1 VTSFIHLV
9 FSPLRLIYHSSYI
22 AKVLSLCSYWYT
34 LMILLLSVP
43 PPWQLMLYF
52 CDLSA
57 DFALKDLGPLHYFLG
72 IQVTCTAD
80 GLYLSQE
87 KYATDLLRRAR
98 MIDCKPTVTPLSATK
113 KLSMLVGGG
122 ERSVHKIPP
131 DIGASSGHSSI
142 LHCHDLI
149 YHSR

>member
-1 VTSFIHLV
+1 MFILV
-9 FSPLRLIYHSSYI
+9 YIDDIIVVGSS
-22 AKVLSLCSYWYT
+22 SLAVDA
-34 LMILLLSVP
+34 LL
-43 PPWQLMLYF
+43 

-98 MIDCKPTVTPLSATK
+98 MIDCKPTVTPLSTTK
-113 KLSMLVGGG
+113 KLSVLVGGG
-122 ERSVHKIPP
+122 
-131 DIGASSGHSSI
+131 AFSS
-142 LHCHDLI
+142 
-149 YHSR
+149 